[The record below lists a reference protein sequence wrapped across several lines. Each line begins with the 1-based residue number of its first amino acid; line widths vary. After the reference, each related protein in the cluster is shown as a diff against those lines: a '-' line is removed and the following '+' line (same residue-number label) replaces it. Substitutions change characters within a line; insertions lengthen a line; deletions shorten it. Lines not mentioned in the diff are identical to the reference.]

1 MRSSLRRRKGTPDAA
16 HNVVTLRI
24 ESGDDAVLGDYF
36 EDAVL
41 LAAGREPY
49 ALIEAAV
56 TAAAARSGGARPLR
70 EKQLPPN
77 IDVFGW
83 CSWDRWGWA

>member
-1 MRSSLRRRKGTPDAA
+1 M
-16 HNVVTLRI
+16 
-24 ESGDDAVLGDYF
+24 ESGDDAVMTDYF

-49 ALIEAAV
+49 ALVEAAV

-70 EKQLPPN
+70 DKSLPPN

-83 CSWDRWGWA
+83 CSWDRCAARAVAAAVAAFLWA